1 MATMKLIARSLLA
14 MLSLTAAVNLM
25 AADKPVGTSKDFK
38 GPVGLQLYSLRAE
51 FTAHG
56 VPAGLKQTKDF
67 GFQIVETAGTYN
79 LAPEKF
85 KALLDEY
92 GLKPVSGHFSYD
104 QYKKDPEAVAKDAKA
119 LGLEFAGCAW
129 IPHKDVFD
137 EAEARDAIAVFNKAG
152 EVLKKHGIK
161 FFYHIHGY
169 EFHPYRNGGT
179 LMDLMMKETDPKLV
193 SYEMDVY
200 WVVHPGQD
208 PVALLEKYGK
218 RWQLMHIKDKRKGA
232 TGSMDGKTDVKND
245 VTVGTGQMDW
255 PAILKAAKKAGV
267 KYYFIEDESPVVNE
281 QIIPS
286 LRYLE
291 TVKF

>member
-1 MATMKLIARSLLA
+1 MKLIARSLVA
-14 MLSLTAAVNLM
+14 ALSLVAAANLT

-56 VPAGLKQTKDF
+56 VPPTLKKAKDY

-79 LAPEKF
+79 LAPDKF
-85 KALLDEY
+85 KTLLDEA
-92 GLKPVSGHFSYD
+92 GLKPVSGHFPFEKYRDDAESIA
-104 QYKKDPEAVAKDAKA
+104 KEAKV
-119 LGLEFAGCAW
+119 LGLEYAGVAW
-129 IPHKDVFD
+129 IPHKAAFNEQD
-137 EAEARDAIAVFNKAG
+137 ARTAIEVFNKAG

-161 FFYHIHGY
+161 FFYHVHGY
-169 EFHPYRNGGT
+169 EFQPHGDGT
-179 LMDLMMKETDPKLV
+179 LMDLLMKETKPEFV

-200 WVVHPGQD
+200 WVVNPGQD
-208 PVALLEKYGK
+208 PVKLLEKYGK
-218 RWQLMHIKDKRKGA
+218 RWQLVHIKDKRKGVD
-232 TGSMDGKTDVKND
+232 GNMDGKSDVKND

-255 PAILKAAKKAGV
+255 PKILKASQKAGV
-267 KYYFIEDESPVVNE
+267 KYYFIEDESPVVND
-281 QIIPS
+281 QLTPS

>member
-1 MATMKLIARSLLA
+1 MKLIARSLLA
-14 MLSLTAAVNLM
+14 MLSLTAAVNLT

-56 VPAGLKQTKDF
+56 VPPTLTKVKDY

-85 KALLDEY
+85 KGLLDEA
-92 GLKPVSGHFSYD
+92 GLKPVSGHFPYD
-104 QYKKDPEAVAKDAKA
+104 QYKADPESIAKQAKA
-119 LGLEFAGCAW
+119 LGLEYAGCAW

-152 EVLKKHGIK
+152 EVLKQYGIK
-161 FFYHIHGY
+161 FFYHVHGY
-169 EFHPYRNGGT
+169 EFHPYKNGDT
-179 LMDLMMKETDPKLV
+179 LMDLLMKETDPKLV

-218 RWQLMHIKDKRKGA
+218 RWQLMHIKDKRKGVSG
-232 TGSMDGKTDVKND
+232 TMDGKTDVKND

-267 KYYFIEDESPVVNE
+267 KYYFIEDESPVVND
-281 QIIPS
+281 QIVPS

>member
-1 MATMKLIARSLLA
+1 MKQIARSLMA
-14 MLSLTAAVNLM
+14 ALSLVAAANLT
-25 AADKPVGTSKDFK
+25 AADKPVGTSADFK

-56 VPAGLKQTKDF
+56 VPAALKQAKGY

-79 LAPEKF
+79 LPPEKF
-85 KALLDEY
+85 KGLLDEA
-92 GLKPVSGHFSYD
+92 GLKPVSGHFPFEKYRD
-104 QYKKDPEAVAKDAKA
+104 DAEAIAKEAKA
-119 LGLEFAGCAW
+119 LGLEYAGVAW
-129 IPHKDVFD
+129 IPHK
-137 EAEARDAIAVFNKAG
+137 AEFNEQDARNAINVFNKAG

-169 EFHPYRNGGT
+169 EFQPHGDGT
-179 LMDLMMKETDPKLV
+179 LLDLIIKETKPEFV

-208 PVALLEKYGK
+208 PVKLFEKYGK
-218 RWQLMHIKDKRKGA
+218 RWQLVHIKDKRKGVA
-232 TGSMDGKTDVKND
+232 GSMDGKSDVKND

-255 PAILKAAKKAGV
+255 SKILKAAQKAGV
-267 KYYFIEDESPVVNE
+267 KYYFIEDESPVVNNQLE
-281 QIIPS
+281 PS